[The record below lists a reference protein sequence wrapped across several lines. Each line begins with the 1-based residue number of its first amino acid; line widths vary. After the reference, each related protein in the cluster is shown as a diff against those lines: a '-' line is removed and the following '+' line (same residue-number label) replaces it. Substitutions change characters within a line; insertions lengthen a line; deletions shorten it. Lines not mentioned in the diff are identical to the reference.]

1 MAQDEAIV
9 NELRATPLFAQIS
22 DDSLAEAAAG
32 GVTEVEAGQVLAQA
46 GDYGSG
52 MYVVLDGQV
61 MVELRGGQIKLG
73 PGGFF
78 GELALLVPDAE
89 RIARVRATTYAR
101 LLSVPRATFDQLL
114 KLEPSFALALLRE
127 LAARIVAVRT
137 GA

>member
-1 MAQDEAIV
+1 MAPDGAVES
-9 NELRATPLFAQIS
+9 ELRATPLFAQVS
-22 DDSLAEAAAG
+22 GDSLADAAAA

-61 MVELRGGQIKLG
+61 EIELRARQIKLG
-73 PGGFF
+73 PGEFF

-89 RIARVRATTYAR
+89 RVARVRATTHAR
-101 LLSVPRATFDQLL
+101 LLSLPRATFDQLL
-114 KLEPSFALALLRE
+114 KSEPSFALVLLRE

-137 GA
+137 GG

>member
-1 MAQDEAIV
+1 MAADEGIAR
-9 NELRATPLFAQIS
+9 ELRATPLFAQVG
-22 DDSLAEAAAG
+22 DDSLAEAAAA

-61 MVELRGGQIKLG
+61 VVELRGRQLKIG

-89 RIARVRATTYAR
+89 RVARVRATTHAR
-101 LLSVPRATFDQLL
+101 LLSLPRATFDQLL
-114 KLEPSFALALLRE
+114 RSEPSFALALLRE
-127 LAARIVAVRT
+127 LAGRLVAVRT
-137 GA
+137 GG

>member
-1 MAQDEAIV
+1 MAADGAIEQ
-9 NELRATPLFAQIS
+9 ELKATPLFAQVG
-22 DDSLAEAAAG
+22 DDALALAASG
-32 GVTEVEAGQVLAQA
+32 GVTEVESGQVLAQA

-61 MVELRGGQIKLG
+61 VVELRGRQIKMG

-89 RIARVRATTYAR
+89 RVARVRATTNSR
-101 LLSVPRATFDQLL
+101 LLSVSRSTFEGLL
-114 KLEPSFALALLRE
+114 KTEPTFATALLRE
-127 LAARIVAVRT
+127 LASRLVAVRT

>member
-1 MAQDEAIV
+1 MADDEAIA
-9 NELRATPLFAQIS
+9 NELRAAPLFAQVS
-22 DDSLAEAAAG
+22 DDSLAAAAAA

-61 MVELRGGQIKLG
+61 EIELRGRQIKLG

-89 RIARVRATTYAR
+89 RVARVRATTHAR
-101 LLSVPRATFDQLL
+101 LLSLPRGTFDQLL
-114 KLEPSFALALLRE
+114 KSEPSFTLVLLRE
-127 LAARIVAVRT
+127 LAARLVAVRT

>member
-1 MAQDEAIV
+1 MAADTEIAK
-9 NELRATPLFAQIS
+9 ELTATTLFAQVS
-22 DDSLAEAAAG
+22 DESLSLAAAA
-32 GVTEVEAGQVLAQA
+32 GVTEVESGQVLAQA

-61 MVELRGGQIKLG
+61 VVELRGRQIKMG

-89 RIARVRATTYAR
+89 RVARVRATTHAR
-101 LLSVPRATFDQLL
+101 LLSVPRGTFDQLL
-114 KLEPSFALALLRE
+114 KVEPSFALVLLRE
-127 LAARIVAVRT
+127 LAARLVAVRT